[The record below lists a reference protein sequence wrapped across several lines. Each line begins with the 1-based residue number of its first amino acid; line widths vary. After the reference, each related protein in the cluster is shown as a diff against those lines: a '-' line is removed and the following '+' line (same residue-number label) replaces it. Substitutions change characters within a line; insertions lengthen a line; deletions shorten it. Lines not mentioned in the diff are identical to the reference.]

1 MTTQSVSGCKVLS
14 GSALKMIAL
23 ASMTVDHMAY
33 YLAGTPVSAPM
44 QPYYELIRM
53 TGRLAFPIFAFLTV
67 EGFLHTRDRSLYL
80 MALMAAAAISQ
91 LPWVLLNGYTSM
103 NVLLTLAGGVGAMML
118 TTTSC
123 ICSPAAR
130 LSAMA
135 AIGLMLTVLD
145 ADYGWRGLCLI
156 MVFYLFKC
164 KPLTRS
170 LLGLGLMIPYGI
182 TGSILAF
189 CILLLYSGKRGFIKG
204 RRTKYLF
211 YAYYPAHLA
220 VIALIKIIQS

>member
-80 MALMAAAAISQ
+80 MALMA
-91 LPWVLLNGYTSM
+91 
-103 NVLLTLAGGVGAMML
+103 LAGGVGAMML